1 MGTEPTGCTPV
12 SAQAVA
18 LVPTREKTAATAATS
33 FRMVTERTGPSCPSP
48 DYAAGRCPHSG
59 SVQPASSAG
68 CFTGPRR
75 LSSRCEVFNRPMLSH
90 AEISDRL
97 EIQQLIVDYSTAID
111 TRRFDDLD
119 AVFTQ
124 DAYIDYTALGG
135 IEGRYPQVKAWL
147 AEVLPNFPMYAH
159 MLGNFSVRID
169 GDTASSRT
177 ICFNPMVLGGEKDQV
192 MFCGLWYDDEFVRT
206 ADGGR
211 MTRRVETKCFQKIL

>member
-1 MGTEPTGCTPV
+1 M
-12 SAQAVA
+12 
-18 LVPTREKTAATAATS
+18 VPTREKTAATAAS
-33 FRMVTERTGPSCPSP
+33 SIRMAGESTGPS
-48 DYAAGRCPHSG
+48 H
-59 SVQPASSAG
+59 SSARG
-68 CFTGPRR
+68 ADPHRRRAIPGRLTGPRR
-75 LSSRCEVFNRPMLSH
+75 LSLRSEVFNRPMLSH

-135 IEGRYPQVKAWL
+135 IEGRYPEVKAWL

-169 GDTASSRT
+169 GDTAASRT
-177 ICFNPMVLGGEKDQV
+177 ICFNPMVLGGD
-192 MFCGLWYDDEFVRT
+192 RS
-206 ADGGR
+206 DG
-211 MTRRVETKCFQKIL
+211 TR